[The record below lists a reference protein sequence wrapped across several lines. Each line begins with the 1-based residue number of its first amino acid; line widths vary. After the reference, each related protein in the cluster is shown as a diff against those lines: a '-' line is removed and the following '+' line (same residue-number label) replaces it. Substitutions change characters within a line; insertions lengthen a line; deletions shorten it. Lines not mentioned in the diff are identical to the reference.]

1 MRLSNKEFHMDRF
14 VSIKIELTKEEKT
27 AIKAYAKSKGMT
39 LSGFLSQLIKRELNS
54 DHTAS
59 SATIPLTSIRSADG
73 AALYKEG
80 E

>member
-1 MRLSNKEFHMDRF
+1 MMESTTIKVNLSREERIRAKE
-14 VSIKIELTKEEKT
+14 
-27 AIKAYAKSKGMT
+27 YAKSKGMT
-39 LSGFLSQLIKRELNS
+39 FQGWLAQIIRRELQDS

-59 SATIPLTSIRSADG
+59 SAIIPLTSIRSADG

>member
-1 MRLSNKEFHMDRF
+1 MMESTTIKVNLSREERIRAKE
-14 VSIKIELTKEEKT
+14 
-27 AIKAYAKSKGMT
+27 YAKSKGMT
-39 LSGFLSQLIKRELNS
+39 FQGWLAQIIRRELQDS

>member
-1 MRLSNKEFHMDRF
+1 MDRF

-27 AIKAYAKSKGMT
+27 AIKQYAKSKGMT
-39 LSGFLSQLIKRELNS
+39 LSGFLGQLIKRELNS

-59 SATIPLTSIRSADG
+59 SVSIPLTSRNADG

>member
-1 MRLSNKEFHMDRF
+1 MDRF

-27 AIKAYAKSKGMT
+27 AIKAYAKY
-39 LSGFLSQLIKRELNS
+39 S